1 MTKADKFSRFSNTDS
16 VRQNLTR
23 KSVRGVFFMIGG
35 SGADIVVRLVS
46 TFWLA
51 RLLSPSDFG
60 LLAMIVSITAI
71 AEQFSE
77 LGLSTATIQSRE
89 LSHQQ
94 VTNLFWINV
103 GAGCLF
109 SLAISGLAP
118 AIASFYGTP
127 ELVTMTVLIS
137 TTFICGGLTVQHQ
150 ALLSR
155 QLKQS
160 HMALIRVSA
169 SFLSLVLAVLLAAYH
184 FGAWALVWRE
194 VSRALFVV
202 LGMWLF
208 CPWVPGWPRRD
219 AGTKSL
225 LHYGSHL
232 TLSQLVTAC
241 VAQLDRLLIGRFF
254 GADPL
259 GLYRQAQQLIITPI
273 DQLRMP
279 LYSVASPS
287 LSILQSDPYRYRRYY
302 QRIVFVISLATMPAG
317 FFIAI
322 YAEEIT
328 HVLLG
333 PKWIAA
339 TVFLRIFGLV
349 AAMKPSLDTTAVVML
364 TTGMSKRLL
373 TLTTAYYGLF
383 AAFIFGGLYW
393 GPVGVAISNVVG
405 IVVLMFP
412 MLYFSLRGSPVT
424 VSAFLSAISVPA
436 IAATVMAGVLLLT
449 RNFVSHYGMTV
460 SLSIGIIA
468 AGLTYALMVV
478 VQAGGRSEVGS
489 LFAAVLRS
497 FQKQRAHAM
506 VEPETENVSVS

>member
-1 MTKADKFSRFSNTDS
+1 MTKADKFTRFSDTDS

-23 KSVRGVFFMIGG
+23 KSVRGVFFMVGG
-35 SGADIVVRLVS
+35 GGVDIVVRLVS

-77 LGLSTATIQSRE
+77 LGLSTATIQCRE

-94 VTNLFWINV
+94 VTNLFWINL

-109 SLAISGLAP
+109 SLAIGGLAP
-118 AIASFYGTP
+118 AIADFYRAP
-127 ELVTMTVLIS
+127 ELVAMTLVIS
-137 TTFICGGLTVQHQ
+137 TTFIWGGLTVQHQ

-160 HMALIRVSA
+160 HLAFIRVAA

-184 FGAWALVWRE
+184 FGVWALVWRE
-194 VSRALFVV
+194 VSRALLVA

-208 CPWVPGWPRRD
+208 CPWIPGWPRK
-219 AGTKSL
+219 APGTKGL

-241 VAQLDRLLIGRFF
+241 VAQLDRLLVGRFF
-254 GADPL
+254 GAGPL
-259 GLYRQAQQLIITPI
+259 GLYRQAQQLILTPI
-273 DQLRMP
+273 DQLRIP

-287 LSILQSDPYRYRRYY
+287 LSILQSEPYRYRRYY

-317 FFIAI
+317 LFIAI
-322 YAEEIT
+322 YAREIT

-339 TVFLRIFGLV
+339 TVFLQVFGVV
-349 AAMKPSLDTTAVVML
+349 AAAKPSLDTTTVVML
-364 TTGMSKRLL
+364 TMGMSKRLL
-373 TLTTAYYGLF
+373 TISAAYNGLL
-383 AAFIFGGLYW
+383 AVFIFVGLYW
-393 GPVGVAISNVVG
+393 GPVGVALSN
-405 IVVLMFP
+405 IVSIAVLMFP
-412 MLYFSLRGSPVT
+412 MLYFSLRGTPVT
-424 VSAFLSAISVPA
+424 VSAFLSAIRVPL
-436 IAATVMAGVLLLT
+436 IATTVMAGALLVI
-449 RNFVSHYGMTV
+449 RNFAFQYGMAF
-460 SLSIGIIA
+460 SLSIGIVA
-468 AGLTYALMVV
+468 AGVIYSLTVV
-478 VQAGGRSEVGS
+478 SQVRGRTEVGS

-497 FQKQRAHAM
+497 FQKQWPSAM
-506 VEPETENVSVS
+506 VKPEPENVSVG